1 MPQTIAFFDMDH
13 TVLRD
18 SSGVLYMR
26 YLRGRGEVS
35 RWSLLRSYW
44 YAALYKIGWFDYPAV
59 AVKLAQTAFDQDE
72 AETRVLCQRFF
83 DELMVQYVAEEAV
96 QRMREHRAQGHLV
109 TLITASTPYVAGPV
123 AAHLGIEEY
132 LCTRMEVVDGRFTGR
147 VHLPSCYG
155 ADKVNYAQ
163 AFAIRHGGD
172 LAGAYFYSDSLSD
185 LPLLEAVGHPVAV
198 NPDPRLK
205 RLAVVRGWPIERFR

>member
-26 YLRGRGEVS
+26 FLRSRGQVS
-35 RWSLLRSYW
+35 SWSLLRSYW
-44 YAALYKIGWFDYPAV
+44 YALLYKVGMFDYPAV

-72 AETRVLCQRFF
+72 AETRALCQRFF
-83 DELMVQYVAEEAV
+83 DELMVHYVADKAV
-96 QRMREHRAQGHLV
+96 QRIDEHRARGHLV

-147 VHLPSCYG
+147 VRLPPCYG
-155 ADKVNYAQ
+155 AHKVDYAQ
-163 AFAIRHGGD
+163 AFAARHEGD

-205 RLAVVRGWPIERFR
+205 RLAGVRGWQIENWH